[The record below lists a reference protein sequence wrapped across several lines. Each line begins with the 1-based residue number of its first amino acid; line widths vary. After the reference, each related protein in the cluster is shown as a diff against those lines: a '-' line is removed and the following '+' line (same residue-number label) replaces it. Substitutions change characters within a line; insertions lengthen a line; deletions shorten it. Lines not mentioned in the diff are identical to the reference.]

1 MNMNNFKFVGD
12 GVDEVCEDLVGH
24 TNWSWGLQRVIDLI
38 QDDPESST
46 FLNPTHDREI
56 DSVIIIYKNPIEGDD
71 DE

>member
-12 GVDEVCEDLVGH
+12 GVDQVCQDLVGH
-24 TNWSWGLQRVIDLI
+24 TNWSWGLQRTIDLI
-38 QDDPESST
+38 QNDPIDYDK
-46 FLNPTHDREI
+46 NIRHREI

>member
-24 TNWSWGLQRVIDLI
+24 TNWAWGQEHIIEDLQN
-38 QDDPESST
+38 DPEYSG
-46 FLNPTHDREI
+46 EI
-56 DSVIIIYKNPIEGDD
+56 DTVIIIYKNPIEGDD